1 MLIEFKN
8 LLCKAVTAQ
17 HELVALGNLQVGHAA
32 KAVADGAVDPGTGVC
47 LEVGPQFVLLLL
59 CGGTAVQQQE
69 DVADG
74 HHHGEVVQH
83 IAAQLLLALEGIQ
96 VLAVDHVAGHPQLL
110 IHPLDHHTLV
120 HALVGPADEVA
131 VQVQIHIVHALD
143 KGQGLVD
150 KDVVHIEGVLGQHH
164 AAVPQHLC
172 AVHHRVHQQ
181 VLVGPEVADMRPAE
195 QSVLGEHVGVAHGVA
210 GVVLH
215 MLVDIVADHQVRRG
229 APGSQ
234 RVQLGQH
241 GPEGCFVQPVVA
253 VHYLVVQAGGVADA
267 LIHALAVA
275 AVLLMDGLDDGG
287 IFGGV
292 LVADGGGVILGGTI
306 VHQDDLGLLPGGEQ
320 GLDAV
325 AHICRRVVA
334 RDGESDQF
342 LSHTKYSFALFR
354 QMHKAGA
361 GMEICTHIIAFLCRK
376 CYRTWEMSEMFYN
389 YPGSCGI
396 LSGL

>member
-1 MLIEFKN
+1 
-8 LLCKAVTAQ
+8 
-17 HELVALGNLQVGHAA
+17 
-32 KAVADGAVDPGTGVC
+32 
-47 LEVGPQFVLLLL
+47 
-59 CGGTAVQQQE
+59 
-69 DVADG
+69 
-74 HHHGEVVQH
+74 
-83 IAAQLLLALEGIQ
+83 
-96 VLAVDHVAGHPQLL
+96 
-110 IHPLDHHTLV
+110 
-120 HALVGPADEVA
+120 
-131 VQVQIHIVHALD
+131 
-143 KGQGLVD
+143 
-150 KDVVHIEGVLGQHH
+150 
-164 AAVPQHLC
+164 
-172 AVHHRVHQQ
+172 
-181 VLVGPEVADMRPAE
+181 MRPAE
-195 QSVLGEHVGVAHGVA
+195 QSVLGEHVGVAHGMA

-215 MLVDIVADHQVRRG
+215 VLVDIVADHQVRRG

-253 VHYLVVQAGGVADA
+253 VHYLVIQAGGVADA

-292 LVADGGGVILGGTI
+292 LVADSGGVILGGTI

-334 RDGESDQF
+334 RDGEGDQF

-396 LSGL
+396 LIGL